1 MFPETLHTKGYL
13 LTALISEGSLDGCSV
28 VDLWILS
35 LSFLKM
41 LVCVRVD
48 QAGLKLRRSVSP
60 VRGYGVHYQAWL
72 CLCVLC
78 QSLLYVV
85 FKHQVLSFH
94 LLDYLYLVL
103 LLNDNLARYNALARQ
118 SILALRYFIP
128 VTLLRSQ
135 LLILLSSYARE
146 SYFFLYAFKFVCL
159 CLYFR
164 DSVLLCIIWSV
175 CFAYSFILWFY

>member
-1 MFPETLHTKGYL
+1 MVQVSNSQPTVLCYFQAVCCQFQSSFLWTPRKGSQHTGKLFPETLHTKGYL

-85 FKHQVLSFH
+85 FKHHVLSFH

-135 LLILLSSYARE
+135 LLILLSS
-146 SYFFLYAFKFVCL
+146 
-159 CLYFR
+159 
-164 DSVLLCIIWSV
+164 
-175 CFAYSFILWFY
+175 